1 MKVLE
6 RRLGMWSV
14 VIISISAMLGSGV
27 FVLPGLA
34 VGMTGGSAWL
44 AYAAVALCALPAALA
59 KAELA
64 SALPQSGGAYVF
76 INQAFG
82 PLTGTVMGIGLWA
95 SLLLKSAFALVGFSA
110 YLRVLNG
117 TISTIPL
124 ALGLLLVITAMNLTG
139 IKKVSQFQNVVVFI
153 SLSGLAALI
162 TISLPMVDT
171 SHFQPLFREGAL
183 GFSKTVAFV
192 FVSYAGVTK
201 VTAIAGEVK
210 DPGKNL
216 PRAIILSLALI
227 TPLYCLIV
235 FALNGVLGITA
246 LEGNIKPIHTLAV
259 ATIGPVG
266 GTVAAVIA
274 ILTMT
279 SMANAGL
286 LASSRFPFAMSRDGL
301 IPPIF
306 GTVHQRFLTPTY
318 CILATSC
325 VMGVAIVSLDIERIV
340 KLASACMLLE
350 FAANNVALVV
360 LRTSKSQWYKPEYHS
375 PLYPALPI
383 AGTIISLLLL
393 VAMGEMA
400 LWAIA
405 GISVSGSILYIFYG
419 RQRSTQKGTLGKM
432 APRPDVHRSKL
443 SVHDD
448 TLAEILSTEAAA
460 IVAVVGK
467 ELSVETL
474 THIGTAL
481 CDRKRVEVV
490 HITEVPDQMAL
501 DELLDEDASIV
512 SMRRRVMSMR
522 EMAKSDV
529 KFAPMVSH
537 DVVAT
542 VHALSSRMHS
552 EWLVMTWQDY
562 RFFNPLG
569 WLYNHLPNN
578 LALFKNSGI
587 RYIRRILVLPEA
599 GPLNSVVAETSH
611 NLATYFSA
619 TLTFTQYLP
628 DNATEAQVQ
637 ESGRTLETVSGL
649 CKTKS
654 KCLLLRGTS
663 EVRTIVNAT
672 EGYDLFVIASRPHNQ
687 LSNIFFKTIEDHLT
701 HRAVCSVLLLK
712 SPHLGPKHL
721 PRKESTP
728 NLAGCLNRKLVGIHH
743 QVEDKSALFQL
754 CAERFAKMDSTLKTD
769 EIYSALCQRE
779 NAQNTGVCHG
789 VAMPHATIPGLNRSY
804 LLIELLAAPLD
815 YDAPD
820 NTPVDMIFATIGPPE
835 ERPLHL
841 TLLATLSKKILTT
854 QLLEEVRGAQSK
866 KEIYTLVSRALSTGS
881 L

>member
-6 RRLGMWSV
+6 RRLGLGAV
-14 VIISISAMLGSGV
+14 VTVSIGTVLGSGV

-34 VGMTGGSAWL
+34 VQQTGGSAWL
-44 AYAAVALCALPAALA
+44 AYLAVAFCVLPAALA

-82 PLTGTVMGIGLWA
+82 PLTGTIMGLGLWG

-117 TISTIPL
+117 SISGTYL
-124 ALGLLLVITAMNLTG
+124 ALGLLVLITFLNLG
-139 IKKVSQFQNVVVFI
+139 GLKKISQFQSVILFI
-153 SLSGLAALI
+153 SLGGLALLI
-162 TISLPMVDT
+162 GVSIPAVDPANFT
-171 SHFQPLFREGAL
+171 PLLRNGPL
-183 GFSKTVAFV
+183 GFSNTVAFV

-210 DPGKNL
+210 NPGRNL
-216 PRAIILSLALI
+216 PLAIILSLAII
-227 TPLYCLIV
+227 TPLYCLVV
-235 FALNGVLGITA
+235 FSLNGVLGITA
-246 LEGNIKPIHTLAV
+246 LEDNIKPIYSLAV
-259 ATIGPVG
+259 ATTGPVG

-286 LASSRFPFAMSRDGL
+286 LASSRFPFAMSKDGL
-301 IPPIF
+301 IPPVFSTIS
-306 GTVHQRFLTPTY
+306 QRHLTPVY
-318 CILATSC
+318 CILLTAG
-325 VMGVAIVSLDIERIV
+325 VMGLAIWKLPFDRMV
-340 KLASACMLLE
+340 KLASACMILE
-350 FAANNVALVV
+350 FAANNIALIV
-360 LRTSKSQWYKPEYHS
+360 LRTSKSQWYQPEYRS
-375 PLYPALPI
+375 PFYPALPI
-383 AGTIISLLLL
+383 AGTLLSVILL
-393 VAMGEMA
+393 VAMGETA
-400 LWAIA
+400 LLAIA
-405 GISVSGSILYIFYG
+405 GISIPGSILYLLYG
-419 RQRSTQKGTLGKM
+419 QKRNTKRGALGKM
-432 APRPDVHRSKL
+432 VPRPDVHRTKL
-443 SVHDD
+443 TTHDN
-448 TLAEILSTEAAA
+448 TLAEILSEEAAS
-460 IVAVVGK
+460 IVAVVGT

-481 CDRKRVEVV
+481 CDRKRVEVI

-628 DNATEAQVQ
+628 DDATEAQVQ
-637 ESGRTLETVSGL
+637 ESGRTLETVAGL
-649 CKTKS
+649 CKTESKS
-654 KCLLLRGTS
+654 LLLRGTS
-663 EVRTIVNAT
+663 EIRTIVNAT
-672 EGYDLFVIASRPHNQ
+672 EGYDLFIIASRPHNQ

-769 EIYSALCQRE
+769 ELYSALCQRE

-789 VAMPHATIPGLNRSY
+789 VAMPHATVPGLSRSY

-820 NTPVDMIFATIGPPE
+820 NTPVDIIFATIGPPE

-854 QLLEEVRGAQSK
+854 PLLEEVRGAQNK
-866 KEIYTLVSRALSTGS
+866 KEIYTLVSRALSTTP
-881 L
+881 